1 MKIKANSVQNLT
13 DARYFAAWNVTWMGF
28 SLEPGTEHYCA
39 PKDVQEIKE
48 WVVGPKF
55 VGEFGLSQTEQE
67 IRAAVELLQLDAVQV
82 PTYADTALLTALQDL
97 TVIKEYVLGSWSDLP
112 QVQEHCRQFS
122 DLVPYFYLNAERGGL
137 SWANLQ
143 ENPAQLELLR
153 QLCEEY
159 AILLSVHC
167 PPTELGALIDQIAP
181 HALNVQGGEEEV
193 VGMKSFDDLDAF
205 FETLEDLD
213 LIEY

>member
-1 MKIKANSVQNLT
+1 MKIKANSIQNLT
-13 DARYFAAWNVTWMGF
+13 DARYFAAWNATWMGF
-28 SLEPGTEHYCA
+28 SLEPGTEQYCA

-48 WVVGPKF
+48 WVVGPQF

-67 IRAAVELLQLDAVQV
+67 IRAAAELLQLDAVQL
-82 PTYADTALLTALQDL
+82 PTYTDVTLLQQLQDL
-97 TVIKEYVLGSWSDLP
+97 TLIKEYVLEDWSVLSA
-112 QVQEHCRQFS
+112 VEAHCAALS
-122 DLVPYFYLNAERGGL
+122 EWVPYFYLNAERGGL
-137 SWANLQ
+137 SWTVLQ
-143 ENPAQLELLR
+143 TQPEQLALLR

-159 AILLSVHC
+159 AVLLSIHC
-167 PPTELGALIDQIAP
+167 PANELGNLIEQLAP
-181 HALNVQGGEEEV
+181 HALSVQGGEEEA